1 MSFCTDVF
9 ESWNNIEGNVN
20 SQKEIF
26 DWITDLNLKTT
37 VTITPSL
44 IGKDTYWFLENGII
58 RNKNNSFFV
67 ISGIREYN
75 GEQVREQPIIVQNE
89 VGYLGI
95 VCKKI
100 NGVLNF
106 LMQAKIEPGNVNCV
120 QISPTIQATKSN
132 YTRAHGGKT
141 PAYLNL
147 FDNPTNF
154 KIIYNQLQ
162 SEQSSRFFKKR
173 NRNMIIM
180 IDSEIEIYP
189 NFKWMTLGQLKKLME
204 YDNLVNMDTR
214 TVISGLI
221 TCFCLPRNKSEEKLI
236 KEIIHDDALFNSMF
250 SFDKDEYYQTVN
262 LLDEYKK
269 HHHCKTQLIPIH
281 DLKEWEMTDFGIKAR
296 TNADFCVSFYDIFI
310 QGREVTHWSQPL
322 VKACG
327 RATFALFFKNFGGQ
341 KKCLI
346 KLKPEIGVYD
356 CVEFGPTI
364 QRESTYSS
372 INQNVVE
379 DLFDKVIS
387 ENKASIKKYLLSEE
401 GGRFYHEE
409 NYNYIIEID
418 DDVCDLPNEYCWVN
432 LSTLSELMK
441 KNNYLNIQLR
451 NLLSL
456 ITFKEND

>member
-1 MSFCTDVF
+1 MSVCLDIF
-9 ESWNNIEGNVN
+9 ESWNNTEGNIN

-26 DWITDLNLKTT
+26 NWIKDLNEKTE
-37 VTITPSL
+37 VTIKPSP
-44 IGKDTYWFLENGII
+44 IGPDTYWFLENGII
-58 RNKNNSFFV
+58 RNIKKSFFT
-67 ISGIREYN
+67 ISGIRAN
-75 GEQVREQPIIVQNE
+75 DGERVREQPIIVQNE

-141 PAYLNL
+141 PAYLEL
-147 FDNPTNF
+147 FDNPSSNS
-154 KIIYNQLQ
+154 KIIYSQLQ

-173 NRNMIIM
+173 NRNIIIM
-180 IDSEIEIYP
+180 IDFEIEIYP
-189 NFKWMTLGQLKKLME
+189 NFKWMTLGQIKKMME

-221 TCFCLPRNKSEEKLI
+221 TTFDLLKDKDEKNRI
-236 KEIIHDDALFNSMF
+236 NEIIHEDSLFNSMF
-250 SFDKDEYYQTVN
+250 HFDKDEYKSVVSLIN
-262 LLDEYKK
+262 NYKQK
-269 HHHCKTQLIPIH
+269 HCRNQQLIPLY
-281 DLKEWEMTDFGIKAR
+281 DLKEWKTSIYGIKSIKK
-296 TNADFCVSFYDIFI
+296 ADFCITFYDISI
-310 QGREVTHWSQPL
+310 QGREVTNWSQPL
-322 VKACG
+322 LKACG
-327 RATFALFFKNFGGQ
+327 KATFALFFKNFGNQ

-364 QRESTYSS
+364 QRESTYSP
-372 INQNVVE
+372 IGQNKIE
-379 DLFDKVIS
+379 NLFDDILK
-387 ENKASIKKYLLSEE
+387 NNNATIKKYLLSEE

-418 DDVCDLPNEYCWVN
+418 EDIVDIPSYYYWVN

-456 ITFKEND
+456 ITFKEE